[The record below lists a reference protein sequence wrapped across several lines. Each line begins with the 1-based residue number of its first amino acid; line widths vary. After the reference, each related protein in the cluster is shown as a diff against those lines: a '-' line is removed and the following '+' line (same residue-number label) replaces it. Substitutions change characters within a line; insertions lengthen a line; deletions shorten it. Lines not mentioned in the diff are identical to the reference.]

1 MIFGFIVLIALV
13 FFVVGVYNSLA
24 QAKQRVKNAF
34 ADIDVQL
41 KRRFDV
47 IPNLVSTVKG
57 YAKQEEGVLT
67 KVTEARTNFE
77 KATTTSEKLSA
88 NDSVS
93 KLLPQIYAVAEN
105 YPDLKSN
112 QNFLELQRELVDTED
127 KIQAARRF
135 FNGAVESYN
144 TKLVT
149 FPSNL
154 AAQMLGYK
162 EEKYFE
168 TSNPEERE
176 NVKVEF

>member
-1 MIFGFIVLIALV
+1 MTIFLIVLVLIGL
-13 FFVVGVYNSLA
+13 FVIGVYNSLA

-34 ADIDVQL
+34 ADIDVLL
-41 KRRFDV
+41 KRRFDL

-77 KATTTSEKLSA
+77 KATSPADKMAA
-88 NDSVS
+88 NDAVS
-93 KLLPQIYAVAEN
+93 KMLPQIYAVAEN

-135 FNGAVESYN
+135 FNGVVESYN

-149 FPSNL
+149 FPSNI
-154 AAQMLGYK
+154 AAKMLGYT

-168 TSNPEERE
+168 TTKPEERD
-176 NVKVEF
+176 NIKVEF

>member
-1 MIFGFIVLIALV
+1 MIIALV
-13 FFVVGVYNSLA
+13 IIGIIVLFLVGLYNSLA

-47 IPNLVSTVKG
+47 IPNLVNTVKG
-57 YAKQEEGVLT
+57 YAQHEEGLFT

-77 KATTTSEKLSA
+77 KAASPADKLSA
-88 NDSVS
+88 NNAVS
-93 KLLPQIYAVAEN
+93 MLLPQIYAVAEN
-105 YPDLKSN
+105 YPDLKAN
-112 QNFLELQRELVDTED
+112 ANFLELQRELVDTED

-149 FPSNL
+149 FPSNI
-154 AAQMLGYK
+154 AAKMLGYT

-168 TSNPEERE
+168 TSKLEEKE